1 MSRTATNTGVRTR
14 VWDLP
19 TRLFHWTLAALVI
32 FSVVTIKLGGN
43 WIEWHFRSGYAI
55 LTLLLFRLLWGF
67 AGSHYARFASFV
79 RGPRAVVDYLRGR
92 VAHAAGHN
100 PLGALSVLAMLV
112 LLLSQAST
120 GLFSNDGSYTE
131 GPLAKFISGSL
142 SNLLTSLHKNGEYV
156 LYGLVGL
163 HVAAIVYYAVAR
175 RERLVPA
182 MVTGDQPVDAPAARD
197 DLMLRLRALLL
208 LALCAGVVAY
218 VVTR

>member
-1 MSRTATNTGVRTR
+1 MSRTATKTGVRTR

-43 WIEWHFRSGYAI
+43 WMEWHFRSGYAI

-67 AGSHYARFASFV
+67 AGSRYARFASFV
-79 RGPRAVVDYLRGR
+79 RGPRAVADYLRGR

-112 LLLSQAST
+112 LLLSQVST

-131 GPLAKFISGSL
+131 GPLAKLISGSL
-142 SNLLTSLHKNGEYV
+142 SNLLTSVHKAGEFA

-182 MVTGDQPVDAPAARD
+182 MVTGDQPVEAPAARD

-208 LALCAGVVAY
+208 LALCAGVVAF

>member
-1 MSRTATNTGVRTR
+1 MSRTATNPGVRTR

-92 VAHAAGHN
+92 VAHTAGHN

-142 SNLLTSLHKNGEYV
+142 SNLLTSLHKDGEYV

>member
-1 MSRTATNTGVRTR
+1 MNKVGPRTR

-43 WIEWHFRSGYAI
+43 WMEWHFRSGYAI

-67 AGSHYARFASFV
+67 AGSRYARFAIFV

-92 VAHAAGHN
+92 LSHGAGHN
-100 PLGALSVLAMLV
+100 PLGALSVLAMLA
-112 LLLSQAST
+112 LLLSQTGT
-120 GLFSNDGSYTE
+120 GLFANDGSYTE

-142 SNLLTSLHKNGEYV
+142 SNLLTSVHKASEYA

-208 LALCAGVVAY
+208 LAMCAGAVAF